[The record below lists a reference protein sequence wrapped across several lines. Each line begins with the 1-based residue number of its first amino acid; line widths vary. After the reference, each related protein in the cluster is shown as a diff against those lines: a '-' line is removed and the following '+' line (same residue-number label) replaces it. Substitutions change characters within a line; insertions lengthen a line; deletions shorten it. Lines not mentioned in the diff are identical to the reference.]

1 MIVKVTKF
9 VVSTADPD
17 FPIWDE
23 FFREAEFHVQETAT
37 SFIYS
42 KEEILEGCVI
52 KEESENA

>member
-9 VVSTADPD
+9 VVSTEDPD

-52 KEESENA
+52 MEESK